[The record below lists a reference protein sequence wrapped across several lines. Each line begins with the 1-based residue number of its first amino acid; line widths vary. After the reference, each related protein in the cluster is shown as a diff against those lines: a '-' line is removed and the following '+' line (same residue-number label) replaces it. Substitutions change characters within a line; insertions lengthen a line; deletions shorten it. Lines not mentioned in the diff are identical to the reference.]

1 MSSLKFVQLKVISS
15 AARLKVVPGISG
27 CDTSDM
33 NISIQASALT
43 RWSESCYVVVV
54 VLIDFSIMISLTLT
68 AHASEGCCSHPVC
81 HSVDRYLSTSD
92 LTNHCVLN
100 LD

>member
-1 MSSLKFVQLKVISS
+1 MPYFKFVQLKVISS

-33 NISIQASALT
+33 NISIQGFALR
-43 RWSESCYVVVV
+43 RWSESYFVVAV
-54 VLIDFSIMISLTLT
+54 VLFDFSIMIPLTLT
-68 AHASEGCCSHPVC
+68 VHASEGCCSHPVC
-81 HSVDRYLSTSD
+81 RSVDRYLSTSD
-92 LTNHCVLN
+92 LSDRFVLN